1 MNGKAAQ
8 VNPTATEPFQAQNK
22 NTIKVKDNNYGN
34 IMMNQIQGEKYL
46 DGEIQHHQDEEN
58 RSINAIENQ
67 LVEFCQKQPKM
78 VTQVKNPCI
87 LEFQRGIE
95 KLKLNTS
102 QGQHLMAC
110 MIISTYQIILKI
122 LKTQHVSTTF

>member
-1 MNGKAAQ
+1 
-8 VNPTATEPFQAQNK
+8 
-22 NTIKVKDNNYGN
+22 
-34 IMMNQIQGEKYL
+34 MMNQIQGEKYL

-58 RSINAIENQ
+58 RSINAIENE
-67 LVEFCQKQPKM
+67 LVEFCQKQQKM